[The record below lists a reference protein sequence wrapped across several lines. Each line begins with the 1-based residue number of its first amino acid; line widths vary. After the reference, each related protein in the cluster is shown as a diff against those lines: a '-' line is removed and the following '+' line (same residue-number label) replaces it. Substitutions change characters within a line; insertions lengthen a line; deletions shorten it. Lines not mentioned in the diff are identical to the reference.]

1 MHDVELER
9 AESARVKEGDLSN
22 VGTKIKAVRG
32 ELASP
37 CSNLN
42 LLWWQRESRSH
53 VPILRIGPVS

>member
-1 MHDVELER
+1 MHGVELER
-9 AESARVKEGDLSN
+9 AESARVKEGDL
-22 VGTKIKAVRG
+22 IKAVRG